1 MADGAGPKFLPSLP
15 QNDDE
20 KRSKRRRLE
29 LSIARTRYNYTNSYL
44 YPAPLAAQVPSSD
57 TFSLAYKAKVAP
69 VLFEI
74 AENLQKVLVERFE
87 AQLRSDLPAMPMPWM
102 VALRKATVGNRPNPP
117 ASRFGPNAPL

>member
-44 YPAPLAAQVPSSD
+44 YPAPLAAQ
-57 TFSLAYKAKVAP
+57 
-69 VLFEI
+69 
-74 AENLQKVLVERFE
+74 
-87 AQLRSDLPAMPMPWM
+87 AQFDGVQFGQHLP
-102 VALRKATVGNRPNPP
+102 R
-117 ASRFGPNAPL
+117 